1 MLKLKKVSSET
12 WATSASRW
20 FCRRKGTRHTPRGPR
35 YPSTLQTSLQIVTR
49 LITRPHINRSK
60 GWEVNRDT
68 PRLHAVGVYCERIT
82 CARMRFVFQRS
93 GKLIPI
99 CRPGVKGCRKY
110 ECEHL
115 LGASLRDLE
124 ASLFTPFAGGFQRM
138 KRERR
143 DTERRERERSG
154 LAPPRD

>member
-1 MLKLKKVSSET
+1 MSHIGVSMILPKESHKAYKTRSSLPVNFTNLFTDRYSSDHEATHKSEQ
-12 WATSASRW
+12 RMGG
-20 FCRRKGTRHTPRGPR
+20 KPGDP
-35 YPSTLQTSLQIVTR
+35 Y
-49 LITRPHINRSK
+49 
-60 GWEVNRDT
+60 T